1 MRVGFAGT
9 PAFAASALAAI
20 LDAGFAVPVVLTQPD
35 RPRGRGLHLEASPV
49 KQLAATHGIP
59 VLQPASLKTEGG
71 SAEAL
76 AIPVDVLVVAAYGLI
91 LPQAVLAWPRHGALN
106 IHASK
111 LPRWRGA
118 APIQRA
124 IMAGDTVTGVS
135 VMQMDAGLDTGAVVD
150 EVDVAVTPRE
160 TAGTLTAKL
169 ATAGAIAI
177 VATLERLV
185 RDGVLPSSPQP
196 TDGVTYAAKIARAD
210 AAIDWSQPA
219 VVIDRTVR
227 AFDPI
232 PGAHVQWDA
241 ETVKVWA
248 AEPVA
253 ASAPAPPGTVLAIHG
268 DGVDVACGEG
278 ALRLH
283 RVQPAGG
290 KRMAARAF
298 AAGRA
303 IAPGGRFAVGPDD
316 ALTPSKPRTLPG
328 AT

>member
-59 VLQPASLKTEGG
+59 VVQPASLKTVGG
-71 SAEAL
+71 PAEAL
-76 AIPVDVLVVAAYGLI
+76 AIPLDVLVVAAYGLI
-91 LPQAVLAWPRHGALN
+91 LPPAVLAWPRHGALN

-124 IMAGDTVTGVS
+124 IMAGDSVTGVA
-135 VMQMDAGLDTGAVVD
+135 VMQMDAGLDTGAVIE
-150 EVDVAVTPRE
+150 EVEVPITPRE

-169 ATAGAIAI
+169 ATAGAIVI

-185 RDGVLPSSPQP
+185 RDGVLPASPQP
-196 TDGVTYAAKIARAD
+196 ADGVTYAAKIGRAD
-210 AAIDWSQPA
+210 AAIDWTQPA
-219 VVIDRTVR
+219 IVIDRAVR
-227 AFDPI
+227 ALDPN
-232 PGAHVQWDA
+232 PGAHVQWAA

-248 AEPVA
+248 AEAVA
-253 ASAPAPPGTVLAIHG
+253 GSAPASPGTILAVDH

-278 ALRLH
+278 ALRL
-283 RVQPAGG
+283 RVVQPAGG
-290 KRMAARAF
+290 KRMPARAF

-303 IAPGGRFAVGPDD
+303 ITSGGRFAVRLNDG
-316 ALTPSKPRTLPG
+316 R
-328 AT
+328 